1 MRGNTRDI
9 FLCRLYWEQFPG
21 VQAMVLVHEVSHFY
35 GNRDYE
41 YGEPAAMKLAKT
53 NPRKAIF
60 NADSAMFFADNIPHL
75 E

>member
-1 MRGNTRDI
+1 
-9 FLCRLYWEQFPG
+9 
-21 VQAMVLVHEVSHFY
+21 MVLVHEVSHFY